1 MFFKQFLL
9 FFVGVNPIFVC
20 LINHIYSIAYLFVK
34 SQVLFSHS
42 SQGLKTLEF
51 SGKILVNY
59 LLAKDQEA
67 SSFNEPANAVLS
79 RGVNFPRST
88 GINNINDYRFDDF
101 LISPFLL

>member
-51 SGKILVNY
+51 SGKIL
-59 LLAKDQEA
+59 
-67 SSFNEPANAVLS
+67 
-79 RGVNFPRST
+79 
-88 GINNINDYRFDDF
+88 INNINDYRFDDF